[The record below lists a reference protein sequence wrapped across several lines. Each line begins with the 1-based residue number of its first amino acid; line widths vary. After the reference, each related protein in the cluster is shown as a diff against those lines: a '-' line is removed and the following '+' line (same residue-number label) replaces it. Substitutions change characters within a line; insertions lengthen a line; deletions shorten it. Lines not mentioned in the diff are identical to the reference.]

1 MLILFKDP
9 KIFFFIILEGTKIFK
24 ISVKNFLKKK
34 TILINLNPEVVE
46 INEPPTKV
54 VSSMINEKIWKELF
68 VWTIPVLEVDNARD
82 KKISKKLVR
91 LGYKIIDINGI
102 KIKNNNT

>member
-54 VSSMINEKIWKELF
+54 ISNRINEKIWKELF
-68 VWTIPVLEVDNARD
+68 AWTIPVFEADNATD

-91 LGYKIIDINGI
+91 LGYKIININGI
-102 KIKNNNT
+102 KI